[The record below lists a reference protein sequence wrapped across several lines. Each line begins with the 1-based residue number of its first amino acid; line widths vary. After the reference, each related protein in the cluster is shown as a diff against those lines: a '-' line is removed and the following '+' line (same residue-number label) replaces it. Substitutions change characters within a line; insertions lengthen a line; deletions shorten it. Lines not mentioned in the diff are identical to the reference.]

1 MKTVMCFG
9 DSNTH
14 GSPPMRDFG
23 PNPRYGRDQRWPGV
37 LAGLLGYGWHV
48 VEEGLGGRTTLRDD
62 PVEGAMRNGLR
73 ALPGLL
79 HSHKPLDLVIV
90 MLGTND
96 VKWSFGMSP
105 YEIGRGADKLLRVI
119 AASECGPGFGAPRML
134 LIAPPP
140 VSEAGCL
147 AEMYRGGAEKSRR
160 LAAEFEAVARA
171 RGAGFLDAGGHAK
184 VSPID
189 GVHWEAGEHASLAA
203 AVAGKIGEMF
213 GGE

>member
-23 PNPRYGRDQRWPGV
+23 PNLRYPRDIRWPGV
-37 LAGLLGYGWHV
+37 LAGLLGADWHL

-62 PVEGAMRNGLR
+62 PVEGAMRNGLT

-79 HSHKPLDLVIV
+79 NSHKPLDLVVV

-96 VKWSFGMSP
+96 VKWAFGMSP
-105 YEIGRGADKLLRVI
+105 YEIGRGADKLLRTI
-119 AASECGPGFGAPRML
+119 AASECGPDFGPPRML

-140 VSEAGCL
+140 VLESGCL

-160 LAAEFEAVARA
+160 LAAEYAAVAKA
-171 RGAGFLDAGGHAK
+171 RGAAFLDAGHHAQ
-184 VSPID
+184 VSPLD
-189 GVHWEAGEHASLAA
+189 GVHWDADQHARLAQA
-203 AVAGKIGEMF
+203 IADRINEIY
-213 GGE
+213 GG